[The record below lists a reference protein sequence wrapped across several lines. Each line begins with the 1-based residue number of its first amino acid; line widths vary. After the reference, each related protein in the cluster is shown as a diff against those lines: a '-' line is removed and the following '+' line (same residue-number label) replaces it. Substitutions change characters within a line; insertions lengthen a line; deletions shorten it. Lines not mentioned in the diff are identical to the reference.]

1 MSNIR
6 VNTITDE
13 AGTGA
18 PDFPNGYTVA
28 GVTPAAGFSY
38 AAVSGATQALD
49 VGAHNFFDAG
59 TLTADTTISFTN
71 VPTEAQWTYTA
82 KAGVFESYTL
92 SGATYVS
99 LSKTVTAQET
109 NPLALAFSTD
119 GTKMFVVGNGS
130 NTVYQYTLSTA
141 WNVSTATYASLS
153 KSVAA
158 QDTLPFGLTFSPDGN
173 KMFVVGS
180 TNDTVYQ
187 YTLSTAWNVSTATY
201 ASLSKSVAAQDTN
214 PSGIA
219 FSSDGTK
226 MFVVGNSSGNIYQYT
241 LSTAWNVSTA
251 TYASLSKSVAA
262 QDTSVRGLAFSS
274 DGTKMFAAGQV
285 NNTVYQYTLSTAWNV
300 STATYASL
308 SKSVAAQDINLF
320 GLAFS
325 ADGTKMFVT
334 TLANDIIYQYSTGVV
349 TTLTT
354 PASVQNPT
362 ATAYAPNS
370 QVSYTFFTADAG
382 TTVKLINEQ
391 VL

>member
-49 VGAHNFFDAG
+49 VGTHNFFDAG

-82 KAGVFESYTL
+82 ETGIGEAYTL
-92 SGATYVS
+92 DGATYAS
-99 LSKTVTAQET
+99 LSQYIGAQET
-109 NPLALAFSTD
+109 SPWGLTFSSD
-119 GTKMFVVGNGS
+119 GTKMFVVGNTNNTVYQYILGTAWNLNTATYAS
-130 NTVYQYTLSTA
+130 LSKSVAAQDAAALALAFSSDGTKMFVLGNTNKTVYQYTLGTAWNVSTATYASLSKSVTAQGTAPRGLAFSSDGTKMFVSDANNSTVYQYTLGTA

-158 QDTLPFGLTFSPDGN
+158 QDAIPFGLAFSSDGT
-173 KMFVVGS
+173 KMFIMGAS
-180 TNDTVYQ
+180 NKTVYQ
-187 YTLSTAWNVSTATY
+187 YTLGTPWNVSTATY
-201 ASLSKSVAAQDTN
+201 ASFSKSVNAQDTS
-214 PSGIA
+214 PLSMA

-226 MFVVGNSSGNIYQYT
+226 MFVVGNTNTTIYQYDT
-241 LSTAWNVSTA
+241 LL
-251 TYASLSKSVAA
+251 ASA
-262 QDTSVRGLAFSS
+262 
-274 DGTKMFAAGQV
+274 
-285 NNTVYQYTLSTAWNV
+285 
-300 STATYASL
+300 
-308 SKSVAAQDINLF
+308 I
-320 GLAFS
+320 
-325 ADGTKMFVT
+325 
-334 TLANDIIYQYSTGVV
+334 
-349 TTLTT
+349 TT
-354 PASVQNPT
+354 PASVQNPP
-362 ATAYAPNS
+362 ATTYGPNS

-382 TTVKLINEQ
+382 TTVKLINEE

>member
-158 QDTLPFGLTFSPDGN
+158 QDT
-173 KMFVVGS
+173 
-180 TNDTVYQ
+180 
-187 YTLSTAWNVSTATY
+187 
-201 ASLSKSVAAQDTN
+201 
-214 PSGIA
+214 
-219 FSSDGTK
+219 
-226 MFVVGNSSGNIYQYT
+226 
-241 LSTAWNVSTA
+241 
-251 TYASLSKSVAA
+251 
-262 QDTSVRGLAFSS
+262 SVRGLAFSS

>member
-6 VNTITDE
+6 VNAITDE

-28 GVTPAAGFSY
+28 GAAPAGPFSY

-49 VGAHNFFDAG
+49 VGAHNFFDAD

-82 KAGVFESYTL
+82 KAGASEGYTL
-92 SGATYVS
+92 TSATYAS
-99 LSKTVTAQET
+99 LSKNVISQDSS
-109 NPLALAFSTD
+109 PYDVAFSSD
-119 GTKMFVVGNGS
+119 GTKMFVAGRVNNTVYQYTLSTAWDVSTATYASLSKSVAAQDSGLASVAFSSDGTKMFVLGTQL

-158 QDTLPFGLTFSPDGN
+158 QDSYSSGIAFSPDGT
-173 KMFVVGS
+173 KMFMVGRFNQNVS
-180 TNDTVYQ
+180 Q

-201 ASLSKSVAAQDTN
+201 ASLSKNVISQETDPFAV
-214 PSGIA
+214 A

-226 MFVVGNSSGNIYQYT
+226 MFVVGRTSDTVYQYT
-241 LSTAWNVSTA
+241 LGTAWNVSTA

-262 QDTSVRGLAFSS
+262 QGGSPFGLAFSS
-274 DGTKMFAAGQV
+274 DGTKMFVVDGV
-285 NNTVYQYTLSTAWNV
+285 NTSVYQYNTAI
-300 STATYASL
+300 
-308 SKSVAAQDINLF
+308 VAN
-320 GLAFS
+320 
-325 ADGTKMFVT
+325 
-334 TLANDIIYQYSTGVV
+334 
-349 TTLTT
+349 LTT
-354 PASVQNPT
+354 PASVQNPPSEVY
-362 ATAYAPNS
+362 YADS
-370 QVSYTFFTADAG
+370 QVAYTFFTADAG